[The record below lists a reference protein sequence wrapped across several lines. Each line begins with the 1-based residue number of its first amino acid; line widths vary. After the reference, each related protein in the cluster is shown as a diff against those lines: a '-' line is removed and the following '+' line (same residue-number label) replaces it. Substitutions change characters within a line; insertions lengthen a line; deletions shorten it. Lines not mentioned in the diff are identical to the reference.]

1 MQKFKKPLTVIAI
14 VMGALVLGA
23 VIMGVLNA
31 LVADGAWHF
40 GWESYRYEDSG
51 YEIGGA
57 SVPSRTVRHI
67 DLDWLDGD
75 VTVLPCDDKYI
86 SLSEKGSGILEEEDL
101 LRWHLSEDGS
111 TLTVKYRKSA
121 WFLSGSEDMR
131 KELILRI
138 PREMLADLQTLSI
151 TTRRGNVSLSNV
163 EPKTLVIDT
172 QRGDVTLSYTED
184 ASFSLVWTGEKGSL
198 ASDLPLT
205 RVEDAYLYRDGRSR
219 LSITSKYG
227 DLTLKLLE

>member
-14 VMGALVLGA
+14 VMGALLLGA
-23 VIMGVLNA
+23 VVMGVLNA

-86 SLSEKGSGILEEEDL
+86 SFSEQSSGTLKDEDE

-111 TLTVKYRKSA
+111 TLTVKCRKSA
-121 WFLSGSEDMR
+121 WFLSASADTR
-131 KELILRI
+131 KTLVLRI
-138 PREMLADLQTLSI
+138 PRQMLADLQTLSI
-151 TTRRGNVSLSNV
+151 TTRRGNVSLSSI

-205 RVEDAYLYRDGRSR
+205 RVEDAYLYRDGQSR

>member
-14 VMGALVLGA
+14 VMGALLLGA
-23 VIMGVLNA
+23 VVMGVLNA

-57 SVPSRTVRHI
+57 SVPSRAVRHI

-75 VTVLPCDDKYI
+75 VTVLPCEDKYI

-151 TTRRGNVSLSNV
+151 TTRRGNVSLSSI
-163 EPKTLVIDT
+163 EPKTLAIDT